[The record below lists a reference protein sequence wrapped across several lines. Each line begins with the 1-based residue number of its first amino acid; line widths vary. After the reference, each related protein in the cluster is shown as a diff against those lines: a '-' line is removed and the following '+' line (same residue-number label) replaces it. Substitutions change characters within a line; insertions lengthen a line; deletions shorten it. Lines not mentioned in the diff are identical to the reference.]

1 MKPQRRIA
9 MNSVKKV
16 GMLTF
21 SYSSNPGSVLQAYVL
36 QQTISSFENYN
47 ATIINYQKTSADKPI
62 IGKTV
67 FCRPIKKWTPKKIA
81 AWTIRIIAHP
91 IRMRKYERF
100 FNKYYN
106 YCPQPVK
113 KNDLKELESSYNCF
127 VVGSDQ
133 VWNMGSYSV
142 DTTYFL
148 DFVNDSKKKIS
159 YAASFGSGEI
169 TESNKE
175 EIKALISD
183 FSFISVRE
191 KEGVKTVLDLT
202 QKEAKWVLDPSL
214 LWTKEQYH
222 ELVKAPRNKNYVFLY
237 LREESPKLE
246 KFAHDLAKR
255 YGLSVIK
262 VLRNWR
268 CNKRGTTMH
277 SVGPQQWLGYM
288 KNADYVVTN
297 SFHGICFSLT
307 FEKEFYVDL
316 LKGVSS
322 YTNARLKN
330 ALEQFELADRGIDF
344 INDLNEL
351 KKIDYS
357 KVNKIKEE
365 RKEYSLNY
373 LKNALDR
380 SSSVYE

>member
-1 MKPQRRIA
+1 MHSIA
-9 MNSVKKV
+9 
-16 GMLTF
+16 
-21 SYSSNPGSVLQAYVL
+21 
-36 QQTISSFENYN
+36 IH
-47 ATIINYQKTSADKPI
+47 
-62 IGKTV
+62 
-67 FCRPIKKWTPKKIA
+67 R
-81 AWTIRIIAHP
+81 
-91 IRMRKYERF
+91 
-100 FNKYYN
+100 
-106 YCPQPVK
+106 
-113 KNDLKELESSYNCF
+113 
-127 VVGSDQ
+127 
-133 VWNMGSYSV
+133 
-142 DTTYFL
+142 
-148 DFVNDSKKKIS
+148 
-159 YAASFGSGEI
+159 
-169 TESNKE
+169 
-175 EIKALISD
+175 
-183 FSFISVRE
+183 
-191 KEGVKTVLDLT
+191 
-202 QKEAKWVLDPSL
+202 
-214 LWTKEQYH
+214 WTKEQYH
-222 ELVKAPRNKNYVFLY
+222 ELVKAPKNKNYVFLY

-246 KFAHDLAKR
+246 KFAHDLAHR

-268 CNKRGTTMH
+268 CNNRGTTMH

-288 KNADYVVTN
+288 ENANYVVTN

-322 YTNARLKN
+322 YTNTRLKN